1 MSFSIELTED
11 AEKDIEK
18 FKKTGNKKILEN
30 LKVKIYCLI
39 PNKAFWFWL
48 LSDKKSLSN
57 SNDLNLWTDD
67 NL

>member
-18 FKKTGNKKILEN
+18 FKKTENKKILEN
-30 LKVKIYCLI
+30 LKDKIYCLI

-48 LSDKKSLSN
+48 LFD
-57 SNDLNLWTDD
+57 
-67 NL
+67 

>member
-18 FKKTGNKKILEN
+18 FMKTGKKKIIEN
-30 LKVKIYCLI
+30 LKDKIYCLI

-48 LSDKKSLSN
+48 LFDEKSLSN